1 MLNSLLKLASF
12 TLLYAIKFPP
22 CFFHGL
28 IAHLVLMLN
37 NIHCLD
43 VPQFII
49 PLTYLRTSGVEP
61 TGDFPSIGNYK

>member
-1 MLNSLLKLASF
+1 MISSLLKLASF

-22 CFFHGL
+22 CLFHGL
-28 IAHLVLMLN
+28 IAHLVLMLK

-49 PLTYLRTSGVEP
+49 PFTYLRTS
-61 TGDFPSIGNYK
+61 